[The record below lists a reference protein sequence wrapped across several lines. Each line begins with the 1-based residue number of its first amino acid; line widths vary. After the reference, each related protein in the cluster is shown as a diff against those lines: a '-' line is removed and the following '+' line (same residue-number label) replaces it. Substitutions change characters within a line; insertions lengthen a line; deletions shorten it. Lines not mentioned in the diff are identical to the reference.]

1 MKHEEWIEDIR
12 RAARDAEAEV
22 PAGGWE
28 RLAEALEAEPVRRAV
43 PLWLRIAGVAAVF
56 AGLVATGGYLFFNR
70 PAGVEESDALLAAET
85 SDSVEAAADIAAV
98 IGEVSQPDSSAAEAE
113 APVSEPSFVAAAETA
128 KAEDTDSAADAQA
141 EVLPA
146 AECIANTEDV
156 SVLAESQSEPES
168 EPEIEPESE
177 PASRRD
183 DRPDSGYLKYMDE
196 ASSKTFV
203 ASADKPDKKERGRIL
218 AGAFVNGVQTFSG
231 SDAAPLTVP
240 ADAFGTNMGA
250 QSVVN
255 GRARYSY
262 KHRVPLSFGI
272 TLGKEFKYGLALET
286 GVTYSYLRA
295 DVTVAPGVPEIL
307 QQAHFIGVPLRL
319 NWNFVR
325 AHGLGA
331 YIGAGFM
338 MEKCVGAKFGSDK
351 IDIKPLH
358 WSVTGA
364 IGLQY
369 TFAKYI
375 NVFFEPEVSYYINQ
389 RRISAADIHT
399 TYTDSPLTLTL
410 RLGMRFSY

>member
-28 RLAEALEAEPVRRAV
+28 RLAEALDAVPVRRAV
-43 PLWLRIAGVAAVF
+43 PLWLRLTGVAAVV
-56 AGLVATGGYLFFNR
+56 AVLVATGGYLFFNR
-70 PAGVEESDALLAAET
+70 APVAEEQDVLLAAET
-85 SDSVEAAADIAAV
+85 PADAA
-98 IGEVSQPDSSAAEAE
+98 IGQTSQPVSPAVATTVKTEEKYSATEQRAEEHPAVE
-113 APVSEPSFVAAAETA
+113 HPAGGAETA
-128 KAEDTDSAADAQA
+128 
-141 EVLPA
+141 
-146 AECIANTEDV
+146 
-156 SVLAESQSEPES
+156 VLAESQSESQGDTQSAATVES
-168 EPEIEPESE
+168 EADVKTDRTE
-177 PASRRD
+177 PATRRD
-183 DRPDSGYLKYMDE
+183 DRPDSGYLKYIDE
-196 ASSKTFV
+196 ASPKTFV
-203 ASADKPDKKERGRIL
+203 ASAAEKSVGKERGRIL

-231 SDAAPLTVP
+231 SAAAPLTVP

-250 QSVVN
+250 QSVTN

-286 GVTYSYLRA
+286 GVTYSYLRS

-338 MEKCVGAKFGSDK
+338 MEKCVGAKFGGDK
-351 IDIKPLH
+351 IVIKPLH

-369 TFAKYI
+369 TFAKHI
-375 NVFFEPEVSYYINQ
+375 NIFFEPEVSYYINQ
-389 RRISAADIHT
+389 RRISADDIHT